1 MLDVDKAAI
10 YNLEQERY
18 LALDPWRHF
27 IARAWRRKRG
37 DGRRQLFGECIFN
50 DPAQLT
56 PPDLKALM
64 PNADGGA
71 GTSDQNDKNENNQH
85 DGDDNSDD
93 KSAGDKSAG
102 DKDRERDGDGKDR
115 QDQTFDEGAW
125 PIGPVSKVV
134 SFLFFPQYTIR
145 RSAFCQSFCKFCG
158 CCVSGRDSDDE
169 NDSNAEDDPVE
180 EKYSFSSGFDYHFDH
195 FVSGT
200 KRHEWPLRV
209 GATETLSDAGMHVI
223 SKHFWWFLY
232 IRTLKDTW
240 TTIALYILKGICVG
254 MYPLIQGRMV
264 AALSDGTTAITAI
277 NDDPSITGDVSERR
291 DKAELELGMWLGIY
305 AAVFFVDRVL
315 DWHANF
321 TIPGSSVRSKF
332 RFVLMGRML
341 KFKPLPPPGEAAY
354 MMSDAIRLAID
365 NIWFPVFKVIGSWSS
380 IITIFVVLIVK
391 HHHSVSFK
399 DMFLMFILPV
409 IGLMVVTWLNYWI
422 RSDSSADIARREY
435 QWMGRI
441 LGYTAAAAEFGRER
455 NYDLD
460 QECTV
465 FWRIVNSLRFRE
477 FHQFFWT
484 MNTLHMFEII
494 ARAIALPMIYICG
507 TRVMRFDIQ
516 LGDFVT
522 VLSANFAMI
531 AAMTEIM
538 SDLMKWPLGYE
549 AVLRLAQ
556 VINSSDLK
564 TAYHDSLTGH
574 MTNQGFLREVDLAR
588 LIRIDPDKMRT
599 IDLRRI
605 RRMNLDDLAP
615 IEVQRL
621 QTLGVDLP
629 TLVKVSQL
637 TEIVE
642 QFQMD
647 EHKDQLPTHMDNMLQ
662 NGDDAAIEPTEPLLR
677 DSNASG
683 AAAPLQHRHARN
695 DSGAAAGLQ
704 VPLSRNVSPA
714 TKKKFQRK
722 STGTIGQI
730 WPGGRPDLT
739 PHASTTLTTQL
750 VSSPTSGQQHIIV
763 DQNTY
768 LGRVSCSLS
777 SVGTNKAHP
786 WLSPG
791 PSSSSMGG
799 TTIRPPHPM
808 LSPGPS
814 SSSMIT
820 NKAMRLRHAHSQS
833 LSSIGT
839 TKAKHLDLSSEVSG
853 KHFDHPD
860 HLSEISEEDDDDAP
874 FFKVQF
880 SKSDVI

>member
-1 MLDVDKAAI
+1 M
-10 YNLEQERY
+10 
-18 LALDPWRHF
+18 
-27 IARAWRRKRG
+27 
-37 DGRRQLFGECIFN
+37 
-50 DPAQLT
+50 
-56 PPDLKALM
+56 
-64 PNADGGA
+64 
-71 GTSDQNDKNENNQH
+71 
-85 DGDDNSDD
+85 
-93 KSAGDKSAG
+93 
-102 DKDRERDGDGKDR
+102 
-115 QDQTFDEGAW
+115 
-125 PIGPVSKVV
+125 

-200 KRHEWPLRV
+200 KRDEWPLRV

-315 DWHANF
+315 EWHANF

-621 QTLGVDLP
+621 QTMGVDLP
-629 TLVKVSQL
+629 TLIKVSQL

-647 EHKDQLPTHMDNMLQ
+647 QHKDQLPTYMDMIQ
-662 NGDDAAIEPTEPLLR
+662 NDDDDAEIESAEPLLR

-683 AAAPLQHRHARN
+683 AAAPLQHRLARN
-695 DSGAAAGLQ
+695 LSTADEQQWQPGRRSQTERRRSIRNTIRGGTGAQSAS
-704 VPLSRNVSPA
+704 SR
-714 TKKKFQRK
+714 K
-722 STGTIGQI
+722 IGQI
-730 WPGGRPDLT
+730 WPGGRPDPTRLVANQSAFFGT
-739 PHASTTLTTQL
+739 PSARGLTTPQL
-750 VSSPTSGQQHIIV
+750 SPRGDVSARGLTTPQMTPCGVGGHGQVSYRGGASPTNRVVPI
-763 DQNTY
+763 DQNTC
-768 LGRVSCSLS
+768 LGAMSCKSMVPGGQMSFNNRGQHVGVTGDPFNFAGHDLDRV
-777 SVGTNKAHP
+777 
-786 WLSPG
+786 
-791 PSSSSMGG
+791 
-799 TTIRPPHPM
+799 
-808 LSPGPS
+808 
-814 SSSMIT
+814 
-820 NKAMRLRHAHSQS
+820 
-833 LSSIGT
+833 
-839 TKAKHLDLSSEVSG
+839 SEVS
-853 KHFDHPD
+853 D
-860 HLSEISEEDDDDAP
+860 EDDDAEV
-874 FFKVQF
+874 FKVITNNFQNL
-880 SKSDVI
+880 KP